1 MSTNS
6 TPERR
11 ARMATTGRFVK
22 PQEPMT
28 QEQLDAI
35 QGRVSNVEFP
45 DNEHLTVV
53 HGKENLV
60 SWVERSRLDGSVVSD
75 AVVATVHAGPQSAE
89 LFAHAPQDLADLLAE
104 VERLRALT
112 TVDDDMVERAA
123 RAYFED
129 PIPSV
134 DASLRPKWD
143 PLVAAYPGVAD
154 NYRRH
159 MRAALDVALGTGEGA

>member
-1 MSTNS
+1 MTSHN
-6 TPERR
+6 
-11 ARMATTGRFVK
+11 
-22 PQEPMT
+22 PMT

-35 QGRVSNVEFP
+35 RERVE
-45 DNEHLTVV
+45 
-53 HGKENLV
+53 
-60 SWVERSRLDGSVVSD
+60 
-75 AVVATVHAGPQSAE
+75 VATDGPWAVDSDDPSYIIHPERGGWDGLVIAQVADQDGALLPVE
-89 LFAHAPQDLADLLAE
+89 HNGALIAHAPQDLADLLAE
-104 VERLRALT
+104 VARLRALT

-159 MRAALDVALGTGEGA
+159 MRAALDVALGTGEGS

>member
-1 MSTNS
+1 M
-6 TPERR
+6 
-11 ARMATTGRFVK
+11 K
-22 PQEPMT
+22 HEPMT
-28 QEQLDAI
+28 QERLEAI
-35 QGRVSNVEFP
+35 RARLADVGAIWKYAATPTGDGEVI
-45 DNEHLTVV
+45 TV
-53 HGKENLV
+53 GQE
-60 SWVERSRLDGSVVSD
+60 
-75 AVVATVHAGPQSAE
+75 GPIAWGIDIDSAA
-89 LFAHAPQDLADLLAE
+89 LIAHAPQDLADLLAE

-159 MRAALDVALGTGEGA
+159 MRAALDAALGTGEEA